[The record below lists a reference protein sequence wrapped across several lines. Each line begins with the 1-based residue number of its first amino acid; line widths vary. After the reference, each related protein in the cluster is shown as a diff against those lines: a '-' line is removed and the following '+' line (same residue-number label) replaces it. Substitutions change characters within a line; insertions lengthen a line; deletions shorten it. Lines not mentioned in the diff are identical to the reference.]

1 MEQFK
6 KSLFEV
12 YMNYDTLQFLKEENE
27 KPEDIIGMFKDELDY
42 SQDLTKTLLKYDKS
56 FLKSIAMRIKLKMKR
71 QTSNS
76 TIKSELLSYDQS
88 LSPLLE
94 KLIKSDSFVK
104 QYNEI
109 ETNNIEEKNEVVKV
123 KEEHDEEE
131 EEDNS
136 VADVYSDNEENENS
150 NIDIFIENCVKVTEK
165 SSDFIKVS
173 DLYKQYCSY
182 CDDNEMEKDSKSDFK
197 KWLASS
203 WGKSS
208 KGGYQGY
215 KLK

>member
-27 KPEDIIGMFKDELDY
+27 NPEDIIDMFKDELDY

-109 ETNNIEEKNEVVKV
+109 ETNNIEVKNE
-123 KEEHDEEE
+123 EEYVEEE

-136 VADVYSDNEENENS
+136 VADAYSDNEENENS

-165 SSDFIKVS
+165 SSDIIKVS

-182 CDDNEMEKDSKSDFK
+182 CEDNEMEKDSKSDFK

>member
-27 KPEDIIGMFKDELDY
+27 NPEDIIDMFKDELDY

-109 ETNNIEEKNEVVKV
+109 ETNNIEVKNEVVKN
-123 KEEHDEEE
+123 KEEYVEEE

-136 VADVYSDNEENENS
+136 VADAYSDNEENENS

-165 SSDFIKVS
+165 SSDIIKVS

>member
-1 MEQFK
+1 MGRK
-6 KSLFEV
+6 
-12 YMNYDTLQFLKEENE
+12 T
-27 KPEDIIGMFKDELDY
+27 P
-42 SQDLTKTLLKYDKS
+42 TKYYIPTKVAFFY
-56 FLKSIAMRIKLKMKR
+56 R
-71 QTSNS
+71 
-76 TIKSELLSYDQS
+76 
-88 LSPLLE
+88 
-94 KLIKSDSFVK
+94 
-104 QYNEI
+104 
-109 ETNNIEEKNEVVKV
+109 NEVV
-123 KEEHDEEE
+123 EEDEQ

-136 VADVYSDNEENENS
+136 VADVYSDIDENESS
-150 NIDIFIENCVKVTEK
+150 NIDVFIENCVKVTEK
-165 SSDFIKVS
+165 SSDIIKVS

>member
-12 YMNYDTLQFLKEENE
+12 YMNYDTLQYLKEENE
-27 KPEDIIGMFKDELDY
+27 NPEDIISMFEEELDY
-42 SQDLTKTLLKYDKS
+42 SKDLTKTLLNYDKS
-56 FLKSIAMRIKLKMKR
+56 FLKSVAMRIKLKMKR
-71 QTSNS
+71 QTNNEV
-76 TIKSELLSYDQS
+76 IKTELLNYDES

-94 KLIKSDSFVK
+94 KLIKSNSFVK

-109 ETNNIEEKNEVVKV
+109 EKEV
-123 KEEHDEEE
+123 KEENDTLTKVEEVNDDENNLA
-131 EEDNS
+131 EDNTF
-136 VADVYSDNEENENS
+136 VDENDS
-150 NIDIFIENCVKVTEK
+150 HNIDIFIDKCIKVTEK
-165 SSDFIKVS
+165 SSDTLKVS
-173 DLYKQYCSY
+173 DIYEEYCNF
-182 CDDNEMEKDSKSDFK
+182 CDENDMQKESKSEFKDF
-197 KWLASS
+197 LANS

>member
-27 KPEDIIGMFKDELDY
+27 KQEDIISMFKEELDY
-42 SQDLTKTLLKYDKS
+42 SQDLTETLLKYDKS

-71 QTSNS
+71 QANNDA
-76 TIKSELLSYDQS
+76 IKNELLSYDES

-94 KLIKSDSFVK
+94 KLINSSSFVK

-109 ETNNIEEKNEVVKV
+109 EQVAKNEVV
-123 KEEHDEEE
+123 EEAEQEE

-136 VADVYSDNEENENS
+136 VADVYSDIDENESS
-150 NIDIFIENCVKVTEK
+150 NIDVFIEHCVKVTEK
-165 SSDFIKVS
+165 SSDIIKVS